1 MEKCAAVFLIA
12 AVVVVGAPSAR
23 SQSIGAPLRVAKDG
37 TNTTPVEMPSIK
49 FDIISFKR
57 CGDDMRGS
65 GRPQNGGDFLAY
77 HCQPIEQLIY
87 YAYTTAE
94 HPFLMSGEPGWVD
107 TDPYEF
113 VGKVAPEDVAA
124 FQKLDLPS
132 KRMMMR
138 GVLAD
143 VLKLQLHPDP
153 TPHSVYDLV
162 VSKGGTKLTP
172 FKDGESNTLPNGRT
186 LEGKGQAGDA
196 DGTVYY
202 QGETMPQLAEAIETR
217 IGKQVIDKTNL
228 PGQWDFKTFMPA
240 QHYSPNMDNS
250 DDSPIPHVFSG
261 VKALGLDLVS
271 AREITGGLIVDHIDR
286 PPEN

>member
-1 MEKCAAVFLIA
+1 MMAKCLLTISILLLLST
-12 AVVVVGAPSAR
+12 PSISA
-23 SQSIGAPLRVAKDG
+23 QSIGAPLRTADDG
-37 TNTTPVEMPSIK
+37 NNKAPVEMPSIK

-57 CGDDMRGS
+57 CEDGMRGP
-65 GRPQNGGDFLAY
+65 GRPQNGGDSLGF
-77 HCQPIEQLIY
+77 HCQPIQQLIY

-94 HPFLMSGEPGWVD
+94 HPFLMTGEPGWVD

-138 GVLAD
+138 GLLAD
-143 VLKLQLHPDP
+143 ALKLQLHPDP

-162 VSKGGTKLTP
+162 VSKGGMKLTA
-172 FKDGESNTLPNGRT
+172 FKAGETNTLPNGQT
-186 LEGKGQAGDA
+186 LEGKGMAGAGD
-196 DGTVYY
+196 GTTYY
-202 QGETMPQLAEAIETR
+202 QGETMPQLAEAIESR

-240 QHYSPNMDNS
+240 QHYSPSMENAE
-250 DDSPIPHVFSG
+250 DSPIPQVFSG

-271 AREITGGLIVDHIDR
+271 AKEITGALILDHIEK
-286 PPEN
+286 PPAD